1 MFFVCVSFFLSV
13 RFVFLKV
20 TGRGE
25 INGRTVFVFSQD
37 FTVFGGS
44 LSETHAQKICKIM
57 DQAVQVCSPAAYLN
71 LVPGTWY
78 DLTLDKKRTSVCWF
92 YIDG

>member
-1 MFFVCVSFFLSV
+1 MTMRQVDPIAVACTLGFVQ
-13 RFVFLKV
+13 V

-37 FTVFGGS
+37 FTVMGGS

-57 DQAVQVCSPAAYLN
+57 DQALQVSTTASHT
-71 LVPGTWY
+71 VHIIVV
-78 DLTLDKKRTSVCWF
+78 DQEREH
-92 YIDG
+92 

>member
-1 MFFVCVSFFLSV
+1 
-13 RFVFLKV
+13 V

-57 DQAVQVCSPAAYLN
+57 DQALQV
-71 LVPGTWY
+71 
-78 DLTLDKKRTSVCWF
+78 
-92 YIDG
+92 

>member
-1 MFFVCVSFFLSV
+1 MFLSG
-13 RFVFLKV
+13 FGPFFYLGFGKV

-44 LSETHAQKICKIM
+44 LSETYAEKMCKIM
-57 DQAVQVCSPAAYLN
+57 DQALQVRQLTAYGL
-71 LVPGTWY
+71 
-78 DLTLDKKRTSVCWF
+78 F
-92 YIDG
+92 